1 MHGGAVGQIQQGI
14 RRLREKCGREVGNP
28 QTEATVQE
36 QEGRFSYFIKKYLS
50 SKSKNL
56 QVWQD
61 YEHLPLE
68 KQDALALFEIGG
80 NPDLNKFKEVPTSQY
95 VPFRGYAEVLSG
107 LENVNIGLDDLNK
120 SNTKESPG
128 IGLDDLNRSNIK
140 ESPGSNVLNIK
151 KDSGSNGTSNAK
163 RSPADLD
170 ISSARRNP
178 VDPDTGKAGEDC
190 GNLDNLGNLNISM
203 DVVIDDDS
211 SSCSCCCQIS
221 EESSE

>member
-1 MHGGAVGQIQQGI
+1 M
-14 RRLREKCGREVGNP
+14 GNP

-61 YEHLPLE
+61 YEYLPLE

-95 VPFRGYAEVLSG
+95 VPFRGCAEVLSG

-128 IGLDDLNRSNIK
+128 IGLDDPNRSNIR
-140 ESPGSNVLNIK
+140 ESPGSSNLNTR
-151 KDSGSNGTSNAK
+151 KDPGSSDTDNIK
-163 RSPADLD
+163 RSPGNLN
-170 ISSARRNP
+170 ISDARRSS
-178 VDPDTGKAGEDC
+178 VEPDTDKAGEEC
-190 GNLDNLGNLNISM
+190 GSLDGLGSLNISM